1 MRKDIMEAME
11 ILKKQD
17 IKPNYAELGKTYG
30 CDYRTVKRYYEQDEE
45 TVTERKLRPSKLD
58 GFRET
63 IDMKA
68 EIPCTAAAIYQFIR
82 KQGYTGKYTIVKKY
96 CQTLKQEKLKKATI
110 RFETTPGLQGQV
122 DWKES
127 MRLVSREGEVF
138 EINIFLMILGYSRL
152 KYLELTL
159 DRGQNTLV
167 QAMVNGF
174 QYYGGVPRE
183 ILFDNMRTV
192 VDQSRTAYGKA
203 VINSTFYEFSKDLGF
218 EVIACRAYR
227 PETKGK
233 VENLAKITERLR
245 VYNGEFETLDEV
257 DEYVRELN
265 RELNQERSQ
274 ATGERPIDRFQKEKE
289 YLNPLPQQDLLTCFA
304 TQPLTR
310 KVSRESMVT
319 YNKSKYSVSP
329 KHVGRT
335 VELAVWGNQLQIYY
349 NKELIKTHEISE
361 KAYHYDATDMREI
374 LKSDV
379 FRERNDGEIE
389 RYIEHSLSIYDRL

>member
-1 MRKDIMEAME
+1 MRKDIKEAME

-45 TVTERKLRPSKLD
+45 TIAERKARPSKLD

-63 IDMKA
+63 IEQKV
-68 EIPCTAAAIYQFIR
+68 EIPCTAAAIYEFIR

-127 MRLVSREGEVF
+127 MRLVSRQGEVF

-159 DRGQNTLV
+159 DRGQSTLL

-174 QYYGGVPRE
+174 VHYGGVPRE

-233 VENLAKITERLR
+233 VENLAKIMERLR
-245 VYNGEFETLDEV
+245 VYNGEFETLDEL

-289 YLNPLPQQDLLTCFA
+289 YLNPLPQQDLLTCFN

-329 KHVGRT
+329 KHIGHT
-335 VELAVWGNQLQIYY
+335 VELAVRGNRLQIYY

-361 KAYHYDATDMREI
+361 KTYHYDATDMREI

-379 FRERNDGEIE
+379 FRDRNDGEIE

>member
-1 MRKDIMEAME
+1 M
-11 ILKKQD
+11 
-17 IKPNYAELGKTYG
+17 
-30 CDYRTVKRYYEQDEE
+30 
-45 TVTERKLRPSKLD
+45 
-58 GFRET
+58 
-63 IDMKA
+63 
-68 EIPCTAAAIYQFIR
+68 PCTAAAIYQFIR

-96 CQTLKQEKLKKATI
+96 CQTIKQERRKKATI
-110 RFETTPGLQGQV
+110 RFETNPGLQGQV

-127 MRLVSREGEVF
+127 MRIVSRQGEMF

-159 DRGQNTLV
+159 DRNQSTLL

-183 ILFDNMRTV
+183 ILFDNMKTV

-233 VENLAKITERLR
+233 VENLAKIMERLR
-245 VYNGEFETLDEV
+245 VYNGEFDTLEELDEF
-257 DEYVRELN
+257 VREMNLDLN
-265 RELNQERSQ
+265 REVSQ

-289 YLNPLPQQDLLTCFA
+289 YLNPLPQADILECFN

-310 KVSRESMVT
+310 KVSRESMIT

-329 KHVGRT
+329 KYVGRT
-335 VELAVWGNQLQIYY
+335 VELAVRGNRLDLYY
-349 NKELIKTHEISE
+349 NKELIKTHEISD
-361 KAYHYDATDMREI
+361 KAVHYDASDMKEI

-379 FRERNDGEIE
+379 FRDRNDTEIE
-389 RYIEHSLSIYDRL
+389 RYIEQSLSIYDRL

>member
-17 IKPNYAELGKTYG
+17 IKPNYAGLAKTYG
-30 CDYRTVKRYYEQDEE
+30 CDYRTVKRYHERGEKE
-45 TVTERKLRPSKLD
+45 ATERTPRPSKLD
-58 GFRET
+58 GYRET
-63 IDMKA
+63 IEAKA
-68 EIPCTAAAIYQFIR
+68 EIPCTAAAIYHFIR
-82 KQGYTGKYTIVKKY
+82 KQGFTGKYTIVKKY
-96 CQTLKQEKLKKATI
+96 CQTIKQERMKKATI
-110 RFETTPGLQGQV
+110 RFETNPGLQGQA

-127 MRLVSREGEVF
+127 MRLVSRQGEVF
-138 EINIFLMILGYSRL
+138 EINIFLIILGYSRL

-159 DRGQNTLV
+159 DRNQSTLL
-167 QAMVNGF
+167 QAMVNAF
-174 QYYGGVPRE
+174 RYYGGVPRE
-183 ILFDNMRTV
+183 VLFDNMRTV

-218 EVIACRAYR
+218 EVVACRAYR

-245 VYNGEFETLDEV
+245 VYNGEFDSLEELDEF
-257 DEYVRELN
+257 VRELN
-265 RELNQERSQ
+265 LDLNREVSQ

-289 YLNPLPQQDLLTCFA
+289 YLNPLPQQDILESFN

-310 KVSRESMVT
+310 KVSRESMIT

-335 VELAVWGNQLQIYY
+335 VELAVRGNRLLIYY

-361 KAYHYDATDMREI
+361 KACHYDKDDMREI

-379 FRERNDGEIE
+379 FRDRNDGEIE